1 MEKQKL
7 PNATVVLVLG
17 ILSILTC
24 CCWGII
30 GLILGIVAL
39 ILAKKDIILYNEN
52 PELYDGYSNINTG
65 RVLAIIG
72 IVLSSLYLVFTIYMK
87 INDTEESDTAWN
99 ICMALRDNGLL
110 AKPTHGNI
118 IRFAPPLVMNE
129 EHLLECVSI
138 IIMTLKQFEL

>member
-7 PNATVVLVLG
+7 PNATAVLVLG

-39 ILAKKDIILYNEN
+39 ILAKKDIALYIEN

-72 IVLSSLYLVFTIYMK
+72 IILSTLYLIFTIYLK
-87 INDTEESDTAWN
+87 INFTDEEMKGIQEN
-99 ICMALRDNGLL
+99 
-110 AKPTHGNI
+110 
-118 IRFAPPLVMNE
+118 
-129 EHLLECVSI
+129 LLEKI
-138 IIMTLKQFEL
+138 KQQQEQE

>member
-7 PNATVVLVLG
+7 PNATAVLVLG

-24 CCWGII
+24 CCWGVI

-39 ILAKKDIILYNEN
+39 ILAKKDIALYIEN

-72 IVLSSLYLVFTIYMK
+72 IILSTLYLIFTIYLK
-87 INDTEESDTAWN
+87 INFTDEEMKGIQEN
-99 ICMALRDNGLL
+99 
-110 AKPTHGNI
+110 
-118 IRFAPPLVMNE
+118 
-129 EHLLECVSI
+129 LLEKI
-138 IIMTLKQFEL
+138 KQQQEQE